1 MSYMVRNIEKLE
13 QALQLR
19 TRGFTLEEI
28 AKYVDVSKSTVSKW
42 LKNNANSI
50 EITRQNK
57 RRAGQENAKRL
68 QLMSKTRTRE
78 RLLRYKEIELSAET
92 EFKHY
97 KKNPLFIAG
106 LMTYAALG
114 DITNVRVIR
123 LTTARM
129 MAHKTFISFGT
140 EYLGVP
146 KNKIKLWLLLYT
158 DHNEE
163 TCMRK
168 WHKNTTLPYAQF
180 HKNQVIKGNP
190 KHKTLHHGVGNT
202 IIGSTVLKRKLIR
215 WIELMQKELTSS

>member
-1 MSYMVRNIEKLE
+1 MVRNIEKLE

-19 TRGFTLEEI
+19 ARGFTLEEI
-28 AKYVDVSKSTVSKW
+28 AKYVAVSKSTVSKW
-42 LKNNANSI
+42 LKNNANSA
-50 EITRQNK
+50 EITKQNK

-68 QLMSKTRTRE
+68 KLMSKARTRE
-78 RLLRYKEIELSAET
+78 RSLRYKEAELSAET

-106 LMTYAALG
+106 LMIYASLG
-114 DITNVRVIR
+114 DITDVRVIR

-129 MAHKTFISFGT
+129 VAHKTFISFGT

-146 KNKIKLWLLLYT
+146 KAKIKLWLMLYA

-163 TCMRK
+163 ICMRK
-168 WHKNTTLPYAQF
+168 WHKVTGIPYAQF
-180 HKNQVIKGNP
+180 HKNQFIKGKP

-202 IIGSTVLKRKLIR
+202 VIGNTAAKKKLMR
-215 WIELMQKELTSS
+215 WIELLTKDILK